1 MSLLSGCKSLRKSN
15 TSWHSLQNA
24 SEILDGEKKKQIRK
38 SSEKIASK
46 SLNVRQMVAFKNL
59 TKLIVEKVMF
69 TKIRNLTTLFGLS
82 LKGQCHEIFDAFV
95 W

>member
-1 MSLLSGCKSLRKSN
+1 
-15 TSWHSLQNA
+15 
-24 SEILDGEKKKQIRK
+24 
-38 SSEKIASK
+38 
-46 SLNVRQMVAFKNL
+46 MVAFKNL

-69 TKIRNLTTLFGLS
+69 TKIINLTTLFGLS